1 MANRKK
7 EAEMSNRTLRPLQ
20 RSFVIIGAGISV
32 LTLAA
37 CSTTGTSNNAAPST
51 PATQTSPTMSP
62 SESATPASTASNL
75 PTVTGAAGKAPTI
88 AAPTGTPPATL
99 VTKDIYVGTGA
110 AATAA
115 STLTVQYTLMAW
127 STGKI
132 VETSWTSA
140 PATFPL
146 SGVIA
151 GWQQG
156 IPGMKV
162 GGRRLLV
169 IPPALGYGA
178 SGSGPIGANET
189 LIFVVDVLAIK

>member
-1 MANRKK
+1 MTVG
-7 EAEMSNRTLRPLQ
+7 SLSLLLL
-20 RSFVIIGAGISV
+20 AGCTTDGGV
-32 LTLAA
+32 
-37 CSTTGTSNNAAPST
+37 STAS
-51 PATQTSPTMSP
+51 SPTPTNGSNTVT
-62 SESATPASTASNL
+62 ESATPAPAASETTPAPAASTTL
-75 PTVTGAAGKAPTI
+75 PIVIGDKGKAPTI
-88 AAPTGTPPATL
+88 SAPSGTPPTTL

-110 AATAA
+110 PATAA

-127 STGKI
+127 STGQV

-140 PATFPL
+140 AATFPL

-169 IPPALGYGA
+169 IPPDLGYGA
-178 SGSGPIGANET
+178 TGSGPIAANET